1 MIFIVAQKL
10 EVILYNIIYIIL
22 FQIYPL
28 SHKISFL
35 FSRVHFDPF
44 IQILQ
49 RSLIISLSLFDHCS
63 SNKVLTFPRLKLNSS
78 VNMILSLEVI
88 FQLKIGHS

>member
-44 IQILQ
+44 I
-49 RSLIISLSLFDHCS
+49 
-63 SNKVLTFPRLKLNSS
+63 
-78 VNMILSLEVI
+78 
-88 FQLKIGHS
+88 